1 MNSITPITFGQ
12 LPALRIEA
20 ADGAAA
26 IVTLYG
32 AHLVSWNSADGAQ
45 RLFCS
50 SLSALDGSRA
60 IRGGVPVIFPQFG
73 ARGDGMRHGFAR
85 VSTWR
90 LADSGVDGEHHFAEL
105 ALDQNDLTPKLAADW
120 PFAFE
125 LRLRVA
131 LHGDRLDLALI
142 VRNRGGQA
150 FPFSAAL
157 HSYLLVDHLEGC
169 ALHGLQHVRFSDE
182 AQHVALQDEAAL
194 RLSDKLDR
202 IYYQVPGALTLDTG
216 GAALRLEQQGFTD
229 VVVWNPGA
237 ADAAALADMAD
248 LEFERFLCV
257 EPALIEPDLL
267 AAGAEWTGL
276 HSLRAQAL
284 PQAVAPSSIP

>member
-1 MNSITPITFGQ
+1 MDIITPLTFGH
-12 LPALRIEA
+12 LPALRITA
-20 ADGAAA
+20 ADGASA

-32 AHLVSWNSADGAQ
+32 AHLVSWHSADGAQ

-73 ARGDGMRHGFAR
+73 ARGAGMRHGFAR

-90 LADSGVDGEHHFAEL
+90 LADSGIDGQHHFAEF
-105 ALDQNDLTPKLAADW
+105 ALDQHDLAPKLAADW
-120 PFAFE
+120 PFAFS

-131 LHGDRLDLALI
+131 LHGERLDLALS
-142 VRNRGGQA
+142 VRNEDDQA

-157 HSYLLVDHLEGC
+157 HSYLLVDQLASC

-182 AQHVALQDEAAL
+182 VGQVALQDEAAL

-202 IYYQVPGALTLDTG
+202 IYYQVPGTLALDTG
-216 GAALRLEQQGFTD
+216 GAGLRLEQQGFTD

-237 ADAAALADMAD
+237 ADTAALADMAD

-276 HSLRAQAL
+276 HSLC
-284 PQAVAPSSIP
+284 VAPATS